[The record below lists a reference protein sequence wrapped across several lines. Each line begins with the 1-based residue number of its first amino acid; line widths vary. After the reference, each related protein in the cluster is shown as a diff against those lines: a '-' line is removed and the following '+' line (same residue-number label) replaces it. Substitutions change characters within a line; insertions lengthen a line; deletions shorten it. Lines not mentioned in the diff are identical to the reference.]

1 MGILMGIFENIYF
14 NFFSIGALIP
24 TLFHLTITI
33 FLFSIPNKSKAT
45 FHLCLAFL
53 FLTIFNFAYF
63 FAASVYHPFGAYH
76 RWFTVGIILLAEA
89 HAILFLLHY
98 PEDANPKTA
107 KALLSFLYI
116 ISFIVTAIFFYV
128 TLHSQKIYHFDG
140 HYWDFSADKISE
152 VIGMIIML
160 YIVLFVF
167 VFIYKLVLVKGWER
181 LIVLLIG
188 LAYLAGTIIPSITN
202 VLSREGLLDREV
214 FQITWAMVNVFGFF
228 FVSIIYI
235 NSTRDKTTLVT
246 KVINISLVT
255 FLMILQGISYFFLTD
270 KEFAFDEIHRQQIYR
285 VISDSKYR
293 PSDLSYIIL
302 YYAESDVMDVPA
314 DFQTKDIDT
323 RLIKTNFEN
332 TYFIEKMNECTDAGS
347 LRQFLRVSEKKYP
360 HLTGYTQTLDH
371 YITTRIDIG
380 NHMGELRAY
389 LTRID
394 FYVSYYNRKIQKLRD
409 DNFRAELMNLL
420 TSVDPYMLD
429 FKTVVMNYLNSSSLN
444 GKALKHEILQ
454 YFQPLRSTGKRFYR
468 KLQTEGDNA
477 VVFMYQEPSKN
488 IIYEVGFDYVK
499 YRQYIHPA
507 ATELI
512 LMLLG
517 LLLFILLV
525 FRIFFLGT
533 LLYPLRKLVEG
544 IRQVYLGNLNV
555 KVLIRGGDEL
565 SYLARAFNMMVSAIQ
580 KSNFELNEVRLYL
593 KNIFD
598 SMPSILIGVDSDGK
612 VTQWNM
618 EAEKIT
624 QLSEKEACGNSIEKL
639 MPQFSAYLQNIH
651 EAIKEKRPKKFEKV
665 GYTVK
670 GKTRLYDIVVYPLI
684 ANGIQG
690 AVIRVD
696 DITSRVQFEEMM
708 IQSEKMASVG
718 SLAAGMAHEIN
729 NPISGIMMAAQ
740 NILRRVSNKLHTN
753 IQAAQEVGTNIDVIA
768 KYMEKRQVT
777 SMIAGIM
784 EMADRASKIVS
795 NMLNF
800 SRKSKSEKVPEDLV
814 DLVDKTIGLA
824 EKDYDLKKQFDFRH
838 IEIQKEYSQL
848 LPRVTCIA
856 TEIQQVILNIL
867 KNAAQAISHKT
878 YIHDKPIIKISI
890 FQKHGMVIVKI
901 EDNGPGM
908 DEEVRKRIFEPFF
921 TTKDVGIGTGLGLSV
936 SYFIVTNNHGGTIEI
951 KSQKNKGSTFII
963 KLPVSR

>member
-1 MGILMGIFENIYF
+1 MGIFEKIYF

-24 TLFHLTITI
+24 TVFHLIITI
-33 FLFSIPNKSKAT
+33 FLLSIPNKSRAT
-45 FHLCLAFL
+45 LHLGMAF
-53 FLTIFNFAYF
+53 FLITIFNFAYF
-63 FAASVYHPFGAYH
+63 FAASLYDPFGAYH
-76 RWFTVGIILLAEA
+76 RWLTVGVILLAET
-89 HAILFLLHY
+89 HYNLFLLNY
-98 PEDANPKTA
+98 PEDANPKTE
-107 KALLSFLYI
+107 KNFLFAQYI
-116 ISFIVTAIFFYV
+116 ISFIVSITFFYV
-128 TLHSQKIYHFDG
+128 TLHSQKVYHFDG

-152 VIGMIIML
+152 IIGLIILLYVI
-160 YIVLFVF
+160 VF
-167 VFIYKLVLVKGWER
+167 AFIFIYKVIRVKGRER
-181 LIVLLIG
+181 LVVLLMS
-188 LAYLAGTIIPSITN
+188 LAYLAGTIIPSVTN
-202 VLSREGLLDREV
+202 VLSREGLLDREI
-214 FQITWAMVNVFGFF
+214 FQITWALVNIFGFF
-228 FVSIIYI
+228 LLAIVYV

-246 KVINISLVT
+246 KIIGISMVT
-255 FLMILQGISYFFLTD
+255 FLVILQGISYIFLDD
-270 KEFAFDEIHRQQIYR
+270 KELAYDEIHQQQISR
-285 VISDSKYR
+285 VISNSGYHPPDLLYVVTYHTDSEA
-293 PSDLSYIIL
+293 L
-302 YYAESDVMDVPA
+302 DVPNNFLPGGIEA
-314 DFQTKDIDT
+314 DLTKINFQNTFFVERIIESIDPV
-323 RLIKTNFEN
+323 
-332 TYFIEKMNECTDAGS
+332 S
-347 LRQFLRVSEKKYP
+347 LRQFLKISDENYP
-360 HLTGYTQTLDH
+360 HLRGYTQSLGQ
-371 YITTRIDIG
+371 YITSRGSTGYDA
-380 NHMGELRAY
+380 NELQTY
-389 LTRID
+389 LKD
-394 FYVSYYNRKIQKLRD
+394 LGFYVSYYNRKIGKLPD
-409 DNFRAELMNLL
+409 EHFRSELTAVLA
-420 TSVDPYMLD
+420 S
-429 FKTVVMNYLNSSSLN
+429 FKPIMASFKEVIVNHLGSRASD
-444 GKALKHEILQ
+444 GKTLKYEILQ
-454 YFQPLRSTGKRFYR
+454 YLQPLHPSGERFYR
-468 KLQTEGDNA
+468 KLQNEGDHA
-477 VVFMYQEPSKN
+477 TAFMQHDPSQN
-488 IIYEVGFDYVK
+488 VIYEVGFDYTL

-507 ATELI
+507 ATKLI
-512 LMLLG
+512 LMLAG
-517 LLLFILLV
+517 LMV
-525 FRIFFLGT
+525 FVLMGFRLFFLGS
-533 LLYPLRKLVEG
+533 LLNPLRRLLEG
-544 IRQVYLGNLNV
+544 VRQVYIGNLNIEV
-555 KVLIRGGDEL
+555 SSQVGDEL
-565 SYLARAFNMMVSAIQ
+565 GYLARAFNMMVNAIR
-580 KSNFELNEVRLYL
+580 KSNQELNDMQHYL

-618 EAEKIT
+618 EAEKVT

-651 EAIKEKRPKKFEKV
+651 EAIQEKRPKKFEKV

-838 IEIQKEYSQL
+838 IEIQKEYSPL
-848 LPRVTCIA
+848 LPKLTCIA

-878 YIHDKPIIKISI
+878 YIHDKPTIKISI
-890 FQKHGMVIVKI
+890 FQKHDMVIVKI

-951 KSQKNKGSTFII
+951 KSQKDKGSTFII

>member
-1 MGILMGIFENIYF
+1 MGILMEIFENIYF

-24 TLFHLTITI
+24 TLFHLTIAI

-45 FHLCLAFL
+45 FHLGLAFL
-53 FLTIFNFAYF
+53 LLTIFNFAYF
-63 FAASVYHPFGAYH
+63 FAASIYHPFGAYH
-76 RWFTVGIILLAEA
+76 RWATVGVILLAET

-107 KALLSFLYI
+107 KTLLSFLYI
-116 ISFIVTAIFFYV
+116 ISFIVTVIFFYV
-128 TLHSQKIYHFDG
+128 TIHSQKIYHFDG

-152 VIGMIIML
+152 VIGIIIML
-160 YIVLFVF
+160 YILLFAF

-181 LIVLLIG
+181 LIILLIG
-188 LAYLAGTIIPSITN
+188 LAYLAGTIIPSVTN

-214 FQITWAMVNVFGFF
+214 FQMTWAMVNVLGFF

-235 NSTRDKTTLVT
+235 NSTHDKTTLVT

-293 PSDLSYIIL
+293 PSDLSYVIS
-302 YYAESDVMDVPA
+302 YHADSDVMNIPA
-314 DFQTKDIDT
+314 DLQTKDIDAS
-323 RLIKTNFEN
+323 LIKRNFQN
-332 TYFIEKMNECTDAGS
+332 TYFIEKMNECIDTNS
-347 LRQFLRVSEKKYP
+347 LRQFLRVSEQKYP
-360 HLTGYTQTLDH
+360 HLKGYTQSLDH
-371 YITTRIDIG
+371 YITTRNDIG
-380 NHMGELRAY
+380 NHIGELKAY

-394 FYVSYYNRKIQKLRD
+394 FYVSYYNRKIQKLTD
-409 DNFRAELMNLL
+409 DNFRAELMKLL
-420 TSVDPYMLD
+420 TSVDPYMRD
-429 FKTVVMNYLNSSSLN
+429 FKTVIINHLDSSSLN
-444 GKALKHEILQ
+444 GKTLKHEILQ
-454 YFQPLRSTGKRFYR
+454 YFQPLHSTGKRFYR

-477 VVFMYQEPSKN
+477 VAFMHQEQSQN
-488 IIYEVGFDYVK
+488 IIYELGFDYVK

-512 LMLLG
+512 LMLVG
-517 LLLFILLV
+517 LLIFILLV

-533 LLYPLRKLVEG
+533 LLYPLRELIEG
-544 IRQVYLGNLNV
+544 IRQVYIGNLNV
-555 KVLIRGGDEL
+555 KVSIRGGDEL
-565 SYLARAFNMMVSAIQ
+565 SYLASAFNMMVNAIQ

-618 EAEKIT
+618 EAEKVT
-624 QLSEKEACGNSIEKL
+624 QLSEKEACGNAIEKI
-639 MPQFSAYLQNIH
+639 MPQFSAYLQNIK

-665 GYTVK
+665 NYTVE

-718 SLAAGMAHEIN
+718 GLAAGMAHEIN

-740 NILRRVSNKLHTN
+740 NILRRVSNKLNTN

-768 KYMEKRQVT
+768 KYMEKRQIT
-777 SMIAGIM
+777 SMLGGIM

-800 SRKSKSEKVPEDLV
+800 SRKSKSEMVPENIV
-814 DLVDKTIGLA
+814 DLVDKTIDLA
-824 EKDYDLKKQFDFRH
+824 AKDYDLKKQFDFRH
-838 IEIQKEYSQL
+838 IEIKKEYSQL
-848 LPRVTCIA
+848 LPKVTCIA
-856 TEIQQVILNIL
+856 TEIQQVILNLL
-867 KNAAQAISHKT
+867 KNAAQAMSHKT
-878 YIHDKPIIKISI
+878 YINEKPIIKISI
-890 FQKHGMVIVKI
+890 FQKHDMAIVVI

-908 DEEVRKRIFEPFF
+908 DEDVRKRIFEPFF
-921 TTKDVGIGTGLGLSV
+921 TTKDLGIGTGLGLSV
-936 SYFIVTNNHGGTIEI
+936 SYFIITNNHGGTIEI
-951 KSQKNKGSTFII
+951 KSQKDKGSAFII
-963 KLPVSR
+963 KLPISH